1 MLCVA
6 RRLLRIE
13 EDAEDVVQEAF
24 LSAFRSIDRFR
35 GDSALSTW
43 LHRIVVNAAL
53 MKLRRSSSRPEVRV
67 EDCLPTFDA
76 KGRYAKPV
84 ELWSAPADSLLLR
97 EETRARV
104 RERVATLPPK
114 YSEVVALRDID
125 GLDTA
130 ETGRVLGI
138 SETAVKVRLHRAR
151 LALTSLLRDVFDE
164 GFPRCPSVIGP
175 RRNKRRFHE
184 VSHRLAAADD
194 HPDYRVQPGGDDKRE
209 LPRHQREH

>member
-1 MLCVA
+1 MLKISRTKSSTGAPLLLLEGLRRGDERSYEILDRRYGGRMLRVA

-125 GLDTA
+125 GL
-130 ETGRVLGI
+130 
-138 SETAVKVRLHRAR
+138 
-151 LALTSLLRDVFDE
+151 
-164 GFPRCPSVIGP
+164 
-175 RRNKRRFHE
+175 
-184 VSHRLAAADD
+184 
-194 HPDYRVQPGGDDKRE
+194 
-209 LPRHQREH
+209 